1 MEQSELFKD
10 PKLLDRFLETLV
22 RCGITKEELFTI
34 CQQISEDK
42 LEPGNELYDYFH
54 QEGLK

>member
-1 MEQSELFKD
+1 MESELKNPEVLD
-10 PKLLDRFLETLV
+10 KLLETLI
-22 RCGITKEELFTI
+22 RSGLTKEELFEI
-34 CQQISEDK
+34 CKQISEDK